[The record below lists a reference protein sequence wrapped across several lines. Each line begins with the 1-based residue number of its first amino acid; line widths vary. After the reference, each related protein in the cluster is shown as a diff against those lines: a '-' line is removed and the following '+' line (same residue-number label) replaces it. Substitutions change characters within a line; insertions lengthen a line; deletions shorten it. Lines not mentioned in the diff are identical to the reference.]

1 MLMKK
6 KLLGINMLL
15 ILAAMLLLFV
25 FGCNKSGVDENDKPL
40 ARVHNKFLFESDLK
54 GLFPS
59 NISREDSITLAKNY
73 INDWI
78 KKQLMLQKAEENLT
92 DESKNIEKQIEDY
105 RSSLLIFK
113 YRQELI
119 KQKID
124 TVVTDQEIESYYKE
138 YSANFILN
146 HNIVKALYLK
156 VSKESPEIDKVRQWY
171 KSDDTESLTKLEDY
185 CYQYATKFDNF
196 NGQWLPFNN
205 LLNELPL
212 TIDDEERYLRY
223 NKYIETDDS
232 LFYYFVKI
240 NDYALKS
247 TVQPIEYAKP
257 KIKTII
263 LNKRK
268 FSFFEKLENNIY
280 NNALNRNEF
289 IIY

>member
-1 MLMKK
+1 MYKFNLR
-6 KLLGINMLL
+6 LIISL
-15 ILAAMLLLFV
+15 ILFSLFL
-25 FGCNKSGVDENDKPL
+25 GCKQEKEHENDKPL
-40 ARVHNKFLFESDLK
+40 ARVHDEYLYESDLK
-54 GLFPS
+54 QLFPS
-59 NISREDSITLAKNY
+59 NISQVDSITLAKNH

-78 KKQLMLQKAEENLT
+78 KKQLMLQKAEENLS

-113 YRQELI
+113 YSQELI

-124 TVVTDQEIESYYKE
+124 TIITQQEIESYYNE

-156 VSKESPEIDKVRQWY
+156 VSKASPEINNVKKWY
-171 KSDDTESLTKLEDY
+171 KSDNAEDLTKLEDY
-185 CYQYATKFDNF
+185 CYQYATKFDHFDNEWISF
-196 NGQWLPFNN
+196 SN
-205 LLNELPL
+205 LLSELPL
-212 TIDDEERYLRY
+212 DIDDEERYLRY
-223 NKYIETDDS
+223 NKYIETEDS

-240 NDYALKS
+240 NDFAMRS
-247 TVQPIEYAKP
+247 TIQPIEYAKP
-257 KIKTII
+257 KIKIII

-268 FSFFEKLENNIY
+268 FSFFEELENNIY

>member
-1 MLMKK
+1 MKIK
-6 KLLGINMLL
+6 ILLSTF
-15 ILAAMLLLFV
+15 LLFI
-25 FGCNKSGVDENDKPL
+25 FSCTQKDIDENYKPL
-40 ARVHNKFLFESDLK
+40 ARVYNNFLYESDIK
-54 GLFPS
+54 DLFPS
-59 NISREDSITLAKNY
+59 NISENDSITLARTY

-78 KKQLMLQKAEENLT
+78 KKQLMLKKAEENLS
-92 DESKNIEKQIEDY
+92 DDSKNIEKLLEDY
-105 RSSLLIFK
+105 KSSLLIFR

-124 TVVTDQEIESYYKE
+124 TVVTEDEVESYYNK

-146 HNIVKALYLK
+146 HNIIKALYLK
-156 VSKESPEIDKVRQWY
+156 LSKESPDINMVKRWY
-171 KSDDTESLTKLEDY
+171 KSDDSENIARLEDY
-185 CYQYATKFDNF
+185 CYQYATKFDYF
-196 NGQWLPFNN
+196 DDEWLPFNN

-212 TIDDEERYLRY
+212 NIEDQERYLKY
-223 NKYIETDDS
+223 NKYIETEDS

-247 TVQPIEYAKP
+247 TVQPLEYAQS

-268 FSFFEKLENNIY
+268 FSFFEEIENSVY
-280 NNALNRNEF
+280 NNALNHNEF

>member
-1 MLMKK
+1 MYKFNLQ
-6 KLLGINMLL
+6 LIISL
-15 ILAAMLLLFV
+15 ILFSLFL
-25 FGCNKSGVDENDKPL
+25 GCKQEKEYENDKPL
-40 ARVHNKFLFESDLK
+40 ARVHDEYLYESDLK
-54 GLFPS
+54 QLFPS
-59 NISREDSITLAKNY
+59 NISQVDSITLAKNH

-78 KKQLMLQKAEENLT
+78 KKQLMLQKAEENLS
-92 DESKNIEKQIEDY
+92 DESKNIEKQIDDY

-124 TVVTDQEIESYYKE
+124 TIITQQEIESYYNE

-156 VSKESPEIDKVRQWY
+156 VSKASPEINNVKKWY
-171 KSDDTESLTKLEDY
+171 KSDNAEDLTKLEDY
-185 CYQYATKFDNF
+185 CYQYATKFDHFDNEWISF
-196 NGQWLPFNN
+196 SN
-205 LLNELPL
+205 LLSELPL
-212 TIDDEERYLRY
+212 DIDDEERYLRY
-223 NKYIETDDS
+223 NKYIETEDS

-240 NDYALKS
+240 NDFAMRS
-247 TVQPIEYAKP
+247 TIQPIEYAKP
-257 KIKTII
+257 KIKIII

-268 FSFFEKLENNIY
+268 FSFFEELENNIY